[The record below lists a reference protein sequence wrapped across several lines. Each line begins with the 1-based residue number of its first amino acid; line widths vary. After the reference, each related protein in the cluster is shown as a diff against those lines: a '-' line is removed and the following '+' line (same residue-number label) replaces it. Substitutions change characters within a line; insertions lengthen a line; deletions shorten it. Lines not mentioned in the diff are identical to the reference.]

1 MIKVI
6 WTLLFLICSFGLEGQ
21 KLIDVIADH
30 DINEHQNFTLTNVN
44 GMSFFDFDEDGWD
57 DLTYPME
64 NDSILFYKNING
76 TLTQID
82 SYLYAEGTIRQMLWV
97 DYDNNGT
104 LDLCISFENSEVKL
118 FQNDGNFNF
127 TDVSITSGIYPT
139 VTTPYGFSFAD
150 PDQDSDLDLYICSY
164 DPNNSQN
171 KYFENQGDGT
181 FIDQTAL
188 FNLGNGTQSSFI
200 GVWFDYNNDQKLDL
214 HVINDR
220 VGSNDALYKNENG
233 SFNDLAD
240 SLGVL
245 NADQNPM
252 TSSISD
258 YNNDGF
264 QDIFVTDFGVDSTSS
279 GLGPFRYK
287 LFENQ
292 NGNSFIDKAAAKNLD
307 PDVFGWGALWVD
319 YNNDS
324 YEDLYVATGNNF
336 GVLIPTVSL
345 FYRNEQGT
353 TFTPITDSIIGNALT
368 FSFCPVKGDL
378 NNDGFYDIAVLNKD
392 TFPNIFL
399 NEGNTNNYIKINP
412 VGLIS
417 NRMAIGSQI
426 RVSAGG
432 ITQLQTVFCGENLF
446 AQNSQHKIFGVDSN
460 SIIDSISILFPSG
473 IIAKRFNVPVNQV
486 ITIYE
491 EEYVNAN
498 FNIYPNANELYLCPN
513 DSLSIA
519 LSGFDSYLWSDGTTD
534 STLIITSPGIYYFEA
549 FNEMGD
555 SLYRSEDIVVTLEEM
570 PLYQEFSI
578 EVDCNND
585 SSGVAGIVFANPLLI
600 DSISWSNNQNGMEI
614 DSLSAGT
621 YGYTITTINSC
632 NYSGSISVS
641 EMDNFYLETQVSPYS
656 DTSFGAIYLYVFGG
670 TAPFTYL
677 LNGDTTSSQISGLE
691 AGSYTVTVIDGNGC
705 IQEETIAIQNQ
716 STLGIEN
723 ENMSFSISI
732 GNREAKLFT
741 SISQIESISLFSM
754 SGAHLARLTP
764 KEWLQNED
772 HIAFPFPYPSGMY
785 MVVLNTKQNII
796 REKVYKP

>member
-1 MIKVI
+1 MNKII
-6 WTLLFLICSFGLEGQ
+6 WILFFLIYSFGLKGQ
-21 KLIDVIADH
+21 KLIDVIANH
-30 DINEHQNFTLTNVN
+30 DINEHQNFTLSNVN

-82 SYLYAEGTIRQMLWV
+82 SYLFASGTIRQMLWV

-104 LDLCISFENSEVKL
+104 LDLCISYENSEVKL
-118 FQNDGNFNF
+118 YKNDGSFNF
-127 TDVSITSGIYPT
+127 TDVSISAGIYPT

-188 FNLGNGTQSSFI
+188 FNLGNGAQSSFM
-200 GVWFDYNNDQKLDL
+200 GVWFDYNNDQELDL

-220 VGSNDALYKNENG
+220 VGGNDALYKNENG
-233 SFNDLAD
+233 VFNELAD

-264 QDIFVTDFGVDSTSS
+264 QDIFITDFGVDSTSS

-336 GVLIPTVSL
+336 GVLIPTMPL

-353 TFTPITDSIIGNALT
+353 TFTQITDSIIGDALT

-399 NEGNTNNYIKINP
+399 NLFLFSLFLSMN
-412 VGLIS
+412 LIFLLVLKKVHFS
-417 NRMAIGSQI
+417 TS
-426 RVSAGG
+426 VSFS
-432 ITQLQTVFCGENLF
+432 LNLF
-446 AQNSQHKIFGVDSN
+446 
-460 SIIDSISILFPSG
+460 
-473 IIAKRFNVPVNQV
+473 
-486 ITIYE
+486 
-491 EEYVNAN
+491 
-498 FNIYPNANELYLCPN
+498 
-513 DSLSIA
+513 
-519 LSGFDSYLWSDGTTD
+519 
-534 STLIITSPGIYYFEA
+534 
-549 FNEMGD
+549 
-555 SLYRSEDIVVTLEEM
+555 
-570 PLYQEFSI
+570 
-578 EVDCNND
+578 
-585 SSGVAGIVFANPLLI
+585 PLLQVENREKKLFQI
-600 DSISWSNNQNGMEI
+600 YLANQN
-614 DSLSAGT
+614 
-621 YGYTITTINSC
+621 
-632 NYSGSISVS
+632 
-641 EMDNFYLETQVSPYS
+641 Q
-656 DTSFGAIYLYVFGG
+656 
-670 TAPFTYL
+670 
-677 LNGDTTSSQISGLE
+677 
-691 AGSYTVTVIDGNGC
+691 
-705 IQEETIAIQNQ
+705 
-716 STLGIEN
+716 
-723 ENMSFSISI
+723 
-732 GNREAKLFT
+732 
-741 SISQIESISLFSM
+741 
-754 SGAHLARLTP
+754 
-764 KEWLQNED
+764 
-772 HIAFPFPYPSGMY
+772 
-785 MVVLNTKQNII
+785 
-796 REKVYKP
+796 

>member
-188 FNLGNGTQSSFI
+188 FNLGNGAQSSFM
-200 GVWFDYNNDQKLDL
+200 GVWFDYNNDQKIDL

-220 VGSNDALYKNENG
+220 VGGNDALYKNENG

-240 SLGVL
+240 SLGIL

-264 QDIFVTDFGVDSTSS
+264 QDIFITDFGVDSTAS

-336 GVLIPTVSL
+336 GVLIPTMPL
-345 FYRNEQGT
+345 FYRNEQGNS
-353 TFTPITDSIIGNALT
+353 FTPITDSIIGDILT
-368 FSFCPVKGDL
+368 ISFCPVKGDL
-378 NNDGFYDIAVLNKD
+378 NNDGFYDIAVLNEN

-399 NEGNTNNYIKINP
+399 NEGNSNNYIKINP
-412 VGLIS
+412 VGMVS

-473 IIAKRFNVPVNQV
+473 IVAKRFNVPVNQV

-491 EEYVNAN
+491 EEYVISN
-498 FNIYPNANELYLCPN
+498 FNIYPSTNELYLCPN

-519 LSGFDSYLWSDGTTD
+519 LSGFDSYLWSDGTMD
-534 STLIITSPGIYYFEA
+534 STLIITAPGTYYFEA
-549 FNEMGD
+549 FNAMGD
-555 SLYRSEDIVVTLEEM
+555 SLYRSEDIIVSIEEQ
-570 PLYQEFSI
+570 PLYQELST
-578 EVDCNND
+578 EVDCNED
-585 SSGVAGIVFANPLLI
+585 SSGAAGLVFANPLLI
-600 DSISWSNNQNGMEI
+600 DSIFWSNDQNGIQI

-621 YGYTITTINSC
+621 YAYTIITINNC

-641 EMDNFYLETQVSPYS
+641 EMDNFILETQISAYS
-656 DTSFGAIYLYVFGG
+656 DTSFGAISLYVFGG

-677 LNGDTTSSQISGLE
+677 LNGDTTSNQISGLE
-691 AGSYTVTVIDGNGC
+691 AGSYTITVIDGNGC
-705 IQEETIAIQNQ
+705 IQEETIVIQNL
-716 STLGIEN
+716 STLGIHSEN
-723 ENMSFSISI
+723 KSFLISI
-732 GNREAKLFT
+732 GNHEAKLFT
-741 SISQIESISLFSM
+741 SISSIESISLFSM
-754 SGAHLARLTP
+754 SGAHLADLNH
-764 KEWLQNED
+764 KDWQQNEG
-772 HIAFPFPYPSGMY
+772 HIAFDFPYPSGMY
-785 MVVLNTKQNII
+785 MVVLNTTQSTL
-796 REKVYKP
+796 REKVYNP

>member
-1 MIKVI
+1 MNKIM
-6 WTLLFLICSFGLEGQ
+6 WSLLFLICSSGLEGQ
-21 KLIDVIADH
+21 KLIDVIANH
-30 DINEHQNFTLTNVN
+30 DINEHQNFTLSNVN

-82 SYLYAEGTIRQMLWV
+82 SYLFASGTIRQMLWV

-104 LDLCISFENSEVKL
+104 LDLCISYENSEVKL
-118 FQNDGNFNF
+118 YKNDGSFNF
-127 TDVSITSGIYPT
+127 TDVSISAGIYPT

-188 FNLGNGTQSSFI
+188 FNLGNGAQSSFM
-200 GVWFDYNNDQKLDL
+200 GVWFDYNNDQELDL

-220 VGSNDALYKNENG
+220 VGGNDALYKNENG
-233 SFNDLAD
+233 VFNELAD

-264 QDIFVTDFGVDSTSS
+264 QDIFITDFGVDSTSS

-336 GVLIPTVSL
+336 GVLIPTMPL

-353 TFTPITDSIIGNALT
+353 TFTQITDSIMGDALT

-412 VGLIS
+412 VGIVS
-417 NRMAIGSQI
+417 NRMAIGAQI
-426 RVSAGG
+426 RVHTGG

-460 SIIDSISILFPSG
+460 SIIDSISVLFPSG
-473 IIAKRFNVPVNQV
+473 IVAKRFNVPVNQV

-491 EEYVNAN
+491 EEYVTAN
-498 FNIYPNANELYLCPN
+498 FNIYPNTNQLYLCPN
-513 DSLSIA
+513 DSLSIT
-519 LSGFDSYLWSDGTTD
+519 LSGFDNYSWSDGTTD
-534 STLIITSPGIYYFEA
+534 STLIITAPGTYYFEA

-555 SLYRSEDIVVTLEEM
+555 SLYRSEDIIVTIEEL
-570 PLYQEFSI
+570 PLYQELSTQ
-578 EVDCNND
+578 VDCNED
-585 SSGVAGIVFANPLLI
+585 SSGVASLVFANPSLI
-600 DSISWSNNQNGMEI
+600 DSISWSNDQNGLQI

-621 YGYTITTINSC
+621 YDYTIITINNC

-641 EMDNFYLETQVSPYS
+641 EIDNFYLETQVSPYS
-656 DTSFGAIYLYVFGG
+656 DTSFGAISLYVFGG

-691 AGSYTVTVIDGNGC
+691 VGSYTLTVIDGNGC

-716 STLGIEN
+716 STLGIHGEN
-723 ENMSFSISI
+723 RSFLISI
-732 GNREAKLFT
+732 GNHDAKLFT
-741 SISQIESISLFSM
+741 SISSIESISLFSM
-754 SGAHLARLTP
+754 SGAHLARLSP

>member
-1 MIKVI
+1 MNKII
-6 WTLLFLICSFGLEGQ
+6 WTLLFLICSLSVEGQ

-188 FNLGNGTQSSFI
+188 FNLGNGAQSSFM
-200 GVWFDYNNDQKLDL
+200 GVWFDYNNDQEIDL

-220 VGSNDALYKNENG
+220 VGGNDALYKNENG

-240 SLGVL
+240 SLGIL

-264 QDIFVTDFGVDSTSS
+264 QDIFITDFGVDSTAS

-336 GVLIPTVSL
+336 GVLIPTMPL
-345 FYRNEQGT
+345 FYRNEQGNS
-353 TFTPITDSIIGNALT
+353 FTPITDSIIGDILT
-368 FSFCPVKGDL
+368 ISFCPVKGDL
-378 NNDGFYDIAVLNKD
+378 NNDGFYDIAVLNEN

-399 NEGNTNNYIKINP
+399 NEGNSNNYIKINP
-412 VGLIS
+412 VGMVS

-460 SIIDSISILFPSG
+460 SIIDSIAILFPSG
-473 IIAKRFNVPVNQV
+473 IVAKRFNVPVNQV

-491 EEYVNAN
+491 EEYVISN
-498 FNIYPNANELYLCPN
+498 FNIYPSTNELYLCPN

-519 LSGFDSYLWSDGTTD
+519 LSGFDSYLWSDGTMD
-534 STLIITSPGIYYFEA
+534 STLIITAPGTYYFEA
-549 FNEMGD
+549 FNAMGD
-555 SLYRSEDIVVTLEEM
+555 SLYRSEDIIVSIEEQ
-570 PLYQEFSI
+570 PLYQELST
-578 EVDCNND
+578 EVDCNED
-585 SSGVAGIVFANPLLI
+585 SSGAAGLVFANPLLI
-600 DSISWSNNQNGMEI
+600 DSIFWSNDQNGIQI

-621 YGYTITTINSC
+621 YAYTIITINNC

-641 EMDNFYLETQVSPYS
+641 EMDNFILETQISAYS
-656 DTSFGAIYLYVFGG
+656 DTSFGAISLYVFGG

-677 LNGDTTSSQISGLE
+677 LNGDTTSNQISGLE
-691 AGSYTVTVIDGNGC
+691 AGSYTITVIDGNGC
-705 IQEETIAIQNQ
+705 IQEETIVIQNL
-716 STLGIEN
+716 STLGIHSEN
-723 ENMSFSISI
+723 KSFLISI
-732 GNREAKLFT
+732 GNHEAKLFT
-741 SISQIESISLFSM
+741 SISSIESISLFSM
-754 SGAHLARLTP
+754 SGAHLADLNH
-764 KEWLQNED
+764 KDWQQNEG
-772 HIAFPFPYPSGMY
+772 HIAFDFPYPSGMY
-785 MVVLNTKQNII
+785 MVVLNTTQSTL
-796 REKVYKP
+796 REKVYNP